1 MTTKWHY
8 RHMAAAEL
16 VASWSKDPSTKVGAR
31 IVDAQHRVI
40 SEGFNGP
47 PRGVTDDPSISR
59 ETKLRRTIHAEKN
72 AILFARRDLTG
83 TTLYVTHFPCA
94 QCAAL
99 IVQAGIKEVVTYPPE
114 PSFHERWRDDIEEAQ
129 RIFRDA
135 GVVVGTLTRTEQANT

>member
-1 MTTKWHY
+1 MSAKWHY

-31 IVDAQHRVI
+31 IVDDKFRVI

-47 PRGVTDDPSISR
+47 PRGVTDDPGIDR
-59 ETKLRRTIHAEKN
+59 ATKLRRTIHAEKN

-83 TTLYVTHFPCA
+83 ATLYVTHFPCA

-99 IVQAGIKEVVTYPPE
+99 IAQAGIAKVVTYAPE
-114 PSFHERWRDDIEEAQ
+114 AAFYERWEDDIIEAK
-129 RIFRDA
+129 RIFHDA
-135 GVVVGTLTRTEQANT
+135 RVALCTLAPEQANT

>member
-47 PRGVTDDPSISR
+47 PRGVNDDPAIDR

-72 AILFARRDLTG
+72 AILFAQRDLTG
-83 TTLYVTHFPCA
+83 ATLYVTHFPCS
-94 QCAAL
+94 QCAAF
-99 IVQAGIKEVVTYPPE
+99 IVQAGIKQVVTRPPA
-114 PSFHERWRDDIEEAQ
+114 PAFFERWKGDIEEAE
-129 RIFRDA
+129 RIFADA
-135 GVVVGTLTRTEQANT
+135 GVDWVALPRASQANT

>member
-1 MTTKWHY
+1 MTVKWHY

-31 IVDAQHRVI
+31 IVDDKYRVI

-47 PRGVTDDPSISR
+47 PRGVNDDPTIDR

-72 AILFARRDLTG
+72 AILFAHRDLTG
-83 TTLYVTHFPCA
+83 ATLYVTHFPCS
-94 QCAAL
+94 QCAAF
-99 IVQAGIKEVVTYPPE
+99 IVQAGIKEVVTYTPE
-114 PSFHERWRDDIEEAQ
+114 PSFHERWRADIEEAQ

-135 GVVVGTLTRTEQANT
+135 GVVVGTLARTE

>member
-1 MTTKWHY
+1 MSAKWHY
-8 RHMAAAEL
+8 RHMDAAQL

-99 IVQAGIKEVVTYPPE
+99 IVQAGIMEVVTHSPTPE
-114 PSFHERWRDDIEEAQ
+114 FFERWRNDIEEAE
-129 RIFRDA
+129 RIFKDA
-135 GVVVGTLTRTEQANT
+135 GVLWSALPRIKQANT

>member
-1 MTTKWHY
+1 MSAKWHY

-47 PRGVTDDPSISR
+47 PRGVNDDPNIDR

-72 AILFARRDLTG
+72 AILFARQDLTG
-83 TTLYVTHFPCA
+83 TTLYVTHYPCA

-99 IVQAGIKEVVTYPPE
+99 IVQAGITEVVTYAPE
-114 PSFHERWRDDIEEAQ
+114 PSFHERWRGDIEEAE
-129 RIFRDA
+129 RIFREA
-135 GVVVGTLTRTEQANT
+135 KVCVGTLTRTQPANT